1 MKSLILSLII
11 LLGLFISSTIL
22 LAQSSTDGM
31 TWTQF
36 RGNNGSGI
44 ADETANPPVEFG
56 ENKNLLWK
64 IDLPVG
70 SSSPVV
76 WENKLYLT
84 GFAED
89 KNMLQ
94 TICLNRT
101 NGEILW
107 RDSISPEE
115 FEKPHAISNPAQ
127 ATIAADADGIY
138 VYFASSGLRCFSHD
152 GQVKWNYPIP
162 VPEKVLYGSPGSPVI
177 MDDKV
182 IIKLDYGNKE
192 QRSLLALDKHTGNVI
207 WKSLIQENTPFVNY
221 EYPGY
226 STPVR
231 FQNQVILHRCG
242 GVASYSLGDGSPVW
256 WFQLMTNGIG
266 TPIIYNDVIYINAWM
281 ELSEKER
288 RGEYFSYGNFEN
300 VLKDFDQNGDSLIEL
315 NELPKDMMIFTR
327 PDITDI
333 ENTQWAVGSL
343 FKGMDKDKNG
353 FINNT
358 EWIQAH
364 EYWSSF
370 VQDFGLLAIHAG
382 LKGELTFDDILWMQ
396 LEKTPEVPSPLAY
409 GDCIYMVKDGGW
421 VTCMDAKTGK
431 VHFQEKLGAPGACI
445 ASPVMANGK
454 IYLASY
460 NGIIKVIEASEKPV
474 VISETKLEG
483 KILAT
488 PAIVENNLYIRTS
501 EHLYAFQQ

>member
-1 MKSLILSLII
+1 MKSFIFSLMILS
-11 LLGLFISSTIL
+11 GLFISSTNL
-22 LAQSSTDGM
+22 LAQSSTDAM
-31 TWTQF
+31 FWSQF

-56 ENKNLLWK
+56 EDKNLLWK

-84 GFAED
+84 AFAED

-94 TICLNRT
+94 TICLNRI

-107 RDSISPEE
+107 HDSISPEE

-162 VPEKVLYGSPGSPVI
+162 VPEKVLYGSPASPVI

-192 QRSLLALDKHTGNVI
+192 QRSLLALDKHTGNI
-207 WKSLIQENTPFVNY
+207 LWKSLIQENTPFVNH

-231 FQNQVILHRCG
+231 FQDQVILHRCG
-242 GVASYSLGDGSPVW
+242 GVASFSLADGSPVW

-281 ELSEKER
+281 EMSEKER
-288 RGEYFSYGNFEN
+288 RGKYFSYSNFEN

-333 ENTQWAVGSL
+333 ENTQWAIGSL

-353 FINNT
+353 SINNT
-358 EWIQAH
+358 EWTETH
-364 EYWSSF
+364 KFMSVF
-370 VQDFGLLAIHAG
+370 VQDFGLLAVPAG

-396 LEKTPEVPSPLAY
+396 LEKTPEVPSPLAC

-460 NGIIKVIEASEKPV
+460 NGIIKVIEASKKPL

-501 EHLYAFQQ
+501 EHLYAFGK